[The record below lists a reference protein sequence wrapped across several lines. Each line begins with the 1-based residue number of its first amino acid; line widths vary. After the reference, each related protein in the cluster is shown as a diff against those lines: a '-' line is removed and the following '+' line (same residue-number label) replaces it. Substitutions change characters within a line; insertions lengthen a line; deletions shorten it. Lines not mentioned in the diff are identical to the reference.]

1 MCPRGMA
8 VWVPVNRPLPLGWAL
23 VRSPGRGPVLRTLS
37 NHVRTD
43 VPVREG
49 SARDGVLVGDVVLI
63 ADSLA

>member
-1 MCPRGMA
+1 MCSRELWRG
-8 VWVPVNRPLPLGWAL
+8 WVPVNRWLQLSWAL
-23 VRSPGRGPVLRTLS
+23 GRSPGLRALS

-49 SARDGVLVGDVVLI
+49 SARDGMLVGDVVLI